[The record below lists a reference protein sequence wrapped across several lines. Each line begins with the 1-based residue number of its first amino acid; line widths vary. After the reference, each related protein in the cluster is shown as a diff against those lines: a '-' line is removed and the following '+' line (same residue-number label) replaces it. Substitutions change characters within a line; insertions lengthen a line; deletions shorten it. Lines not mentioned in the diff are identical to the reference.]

1 MLLSLIGRFKLSGFH
16 TQMPDSQR
24 PVAGT
29 YKYTFVLLGT
39 DGLMLDFMQMIASGI
54 AVGSTYALMG
64 IAMVIIYKTSEVP
77 NFAQG
82 EMALISS
89 FFAFMLLDQ
98 YGLPYH
104 LAFLAALIFSI
115 LLGFFLE
122 FSILRRAKEPNILGL
137 IVITIGIEMI
147 LLGLVSWKFG
157 ADPKS
162 MPFPISPWDSFAIG
176 EVFISQLELLTLVV
190 ALIIMVV
197 LFVLLRYSKLGVA
210 MKATQQNK
218 LAARIMGIRTNR
230 IMMVTWGISS
240 FVGCVAGLL
249 IAPTTMQPFM
259 MWDPLL
265 KGFAAAVMGGMTSL
279 PGAVVA
285 AYLLGIIENLFGGY
299 VSIEFK
305 SAVAFAIIVL
315 VLCIKPSGLFAR
327 HYVKKV

>member
-1 MLLSLIGRFKLSGFH
+1 
-16 TQMPDSQR
+16 
-24 PVAGT
+24 
-29 YKYTFVLLGT
+29 
-39 DGLMLDFMQMIASGI
+39 MLDFLQMITSGI

-98 YGLPYH
+98 YGLPYR
-104 LAFLAALIFSI
+104 LAFPAALLFSI
-115 LLGFFLE
+115 LLGFLLE
-122 FSILRRAKEPNILGL
+122 FAVLRRAKEPNILGM

-157 ADPKS
+157 ADPKT
-162 MPFPISPWDSFAIG
+162 MPFPISPWDSVAIG
-176 EVFISQLELLTLVV
+176 EVFITGLEILTLILVLV
-190 ALIIMVV
+190 IMVI
-197 LFVLLRYSKLGVA
+197 LFIFLRYSKLGVA
-210 MKATQQNK
+210 MKATQQNNM
-218 LAARIMGIRTNR
+218 AARIMGIRTNR
-230 IMMVTWGISS
+230 ILMITWGISA

-249 IAPTTMQPFM
+249 ISPVTMQPYM

-305 SAVAFAIIVL
+305 SSVAFAIIVL